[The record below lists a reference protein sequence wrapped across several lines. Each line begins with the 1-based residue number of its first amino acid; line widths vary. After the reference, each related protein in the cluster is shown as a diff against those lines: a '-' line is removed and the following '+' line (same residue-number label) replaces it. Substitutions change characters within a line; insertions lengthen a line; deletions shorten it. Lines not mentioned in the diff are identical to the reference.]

1 MSVVSVR
8 IIIRYYT
15 FNSMNKL
22 FMWSLCGLLTAC
34 LGTRETF
41 TESDYSYYGRFKTYR
56 TFSFIEDL
64 SPNRTEEAVAL
75 DLPLRT
81 AITKRMRLQGYEMT
95 ESDPSL
101 LVSYR
106 IFYDDLRF
114 QGYRQPELER
124 WVELGR
130 EEDKYDPVK
139 YQLRKGTLLI
149 LFYDRKQ
156 ERTIWQGY
164 TSGVF
169 GQPFLD
175 SERSLNRA
183 VRSILDR
190 YRLFA
195 EGYIADKDN
204 S

>member
-1 MSVVSVR
+1 
-8 IIIRYYT
+8 
-15 FNSMNKL
+15 MNKL
-22 FMWSLCGLLTAC
+22 ITLGLCTLLTAC

-41 TESDYSYYGRFKTYR
+41 TESDYSYYGRFKKYR
-56 TFSFIEDL
+56 TFNFIEDL
-64 SPNRTEEAVAL
+64 SPNRDEEAVAL
-75 DLPLRT
+75 DPALRA
-81 AITKRMRLQGYEMT
+81 AIIKRMKLQGYEMT
-95 ESDPSL
+95 EDNPGIL
-101 LVSYR
+101 ISYR
-106 IFYDDLRF
+106 IFYEDLRF
-114 QGYRQPELER
+114 QGYRQPNLER
-124 WVELGR
+124 WVEQGR
-130 EEDKYDPVK
+130 EDDTYDPVK

-149 LFYDRKQ
+149 LFYDREG

-169 GQPFLD
+169 GQQFFD

-183 VRSILDR
+183 VRFVLDR